1 VRRGRHIGIDEHF
14 AKFGGAVRLRQ
25 QRGFLVTGH
34 HSAIGIVQHNH
45 IGTEAVVRAQPDG
58 YTLLLVSRPLRFGLR
73 WGCRRNNYQQRDAG
87 VQRYTFI
94 T

>member
-1 VRRGRHIGIDEHF
+1 M
-14 AKFGGAVRLRQ
+14 
-25 QRGFLVTGH
+25 
-34 HSAIGIVQHNH
+34 QHNH

-87 VQRYTFI
+87 EAEVYLHHLASLGPIEVDNDCVVVIESPAADRLVPQTI
-94 T
+94 S